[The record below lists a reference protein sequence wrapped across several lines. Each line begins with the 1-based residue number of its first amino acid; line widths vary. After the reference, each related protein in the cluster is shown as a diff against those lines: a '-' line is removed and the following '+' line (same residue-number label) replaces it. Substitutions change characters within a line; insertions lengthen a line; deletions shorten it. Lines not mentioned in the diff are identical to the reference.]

1 MWKLLLVSC
10 VLGCSG
16 NDGMPAEPDAGMS
29 PTIDAAA
36 APALGAGTWQYTMYA
51 KSADTCGNRVEG
63 NDRIT
68 IDMTTATSFRVTWPG
83 SVPIASACSVGANKA
98 FTCTTPTATIDRRP
112 TYDALITLDVEL
124 AGNITTTTLA
134 TGNQRISVGCT
145 GSECVEANASP
156 CSVAATITIMKV

>member
-10 VLGCSG
+10 VLGCGG
-16 NDGMPAEPDAGMS
+16 NDGMSVEPDGGIS
-29 PTIDAAA
+29 PTTDAAA

-51 KSADTCGNRVEG
+51 KSADTCGSRVEG
-63 NDRIT
+63 DDWIT
-68 IDMTTATSFRVTWPG
+68 IDMTTATSFRVIWPG

-112 TYDALITLDVEL
+112 TYDAVITLDVEL

-134 TGNQRISVGCT
+134 TGKQRISVGCT
-145 GSECVEANASP
+145 GSECAAANGTP
-156 CSVAATITIMKV
+156 CSVAATITIMKE